1 MTEREIDIN
10 DKIRGIYANLEDIKR
25 LLENSKGYSN
35 KQVFNGK
42 IQEHNAENLKF
53 VQELNGQGVTNEEI
67 QRRLREVPILMH
79 DVYSKNSAKSRL
91 AFKNEYNSTH
101 TRLAAAH

>member
-25 LLENSKGYSN
+25 LLENSKGYLN

-53 VQELNGQGVTNEEI
+53 VQELNRQDMTNQEI
-67 QRRLREVPILMH
+67 QHRLREVPILMH
-79 DVYSKNSAKSRL
+79 DVYSKNSAKLRL